1 MATVL
6 DIGILENFSIVFAM
20 VLVIAIVYGLL
31 QFTKAF
37 GGSKGLHILIA
48 FIIGLLLVLTPDVTK
63 IISTMIPWFTLLF
76 IFIVFLLM
84 AYKIF
89 GATDADISGVLRT
102 DRTIVWVVI
111 IIAIVIVIGSFST
124 VYGQRF
130 LRQTV
135 PGAPVPATPSTGT
148 PSHPSY
154 GAPAAP
160 AQVAGMGVVTQPT
173 ATTSFSGNLAATFFH
188 PKILGL
194 IFLFLVAVFTVAII
208 AIETTNCGGGMIG
221 GH

>member
-102 DRTIVWVVI
+102 DRTLVWVVI
-111 IIAIVIVIGSFST
+111 IIAIVIIIGSFST

-135 PGAPVPATPSTGT
+135 PGAPAPATPSSGV
-148 PSHPSY
+148 PSY

-160 AQVAGMGVVTQPT
+160 AQAAGMGVVAQPT

-208 AIETTNCGGGMIG
+208 AMETTNGGGGMIG

>member
-6 DIGILENFSIVFAM
+6 DIGLLQNFSIVFAM

-37 GGSKGLHILIA
+37 HGSKGLHILIA
-48 FIIGLLLVLTPDVTK
+48 FIIGLLIILTPDVTK
-63 IISTMIPWFTLLF
+63 VISVMIPWFTLLF
-76 IFIVFLLM
+76 IFLIFLLM

-89 GATDADISGVLRT
+89 GATDADISGVIRT
-102 DRTIVWVVI
+102 DRAVIWVIV
-111 IIAIVIVIGSFST
+111 IIAIIIVISSFSS

-130 LRQTV
+130 LAQTT
-135 PGAPVPATPSTGT
+135 PGT
-148 PSHPSY
+148 
-154 GAPAAP
+154 P
-160 AQVAGMGVVTQPT
+160 AQVASGAEQLGVVSDTGATTYPGMQT
-173 ATTSFSGNLAATFFH
+173 TGTTSFSGNLAASFFH

-194 IFLFLVAVFTVAII
+194 IFLFLVGVFTI
-208 AIETTNCGGGMIG
+208 AILAMESRDIGGGMIG